1 MLYEGRNAHCRA
13 GRDQCA
19 NFFKLIVLKRDGDFR
34 GGHTKNHTMQKAP
47 IESGS
52 AGTPAL
58 LDVTAVESG
67 EIERGRRRV
76 QI

>member
-1 MLYEGRNAHCRA
+1 MLYEAGNAPCLS
-13 GRDQCA
+13 GRDECV
-19 NFFKLIVLKRDGDFR
+19 NFCKLIVLKRDGDFR
-34 GGHTKNHTMQKAP
+34 GGHTGNHTMQKAP